1 MSTRTAA
8 PAPLDVDG
16 SWLIGDV
23 SRQSGLS
30 IDTLRYYDKAGLLGE
45 VRRDAAGRRV
55 FGRSA
60 LGLLDVVLRLRRTGM
75 PVDEVRRFVD
85 LVRLGDD
92 HRAGRLELLRG
103 HRGRVTEQLTQ
114 LTEDLAVI
122 DWKIAAYQA
131 GEDGREAPP
140 PPPGWPRP
148 TGQLP
153 SEDLRPGTSTTKNT
167 DSTRTTIQEAS

>member
-1 MSTRTAA
+1 MSTHLAESKPVAR
-8 PAPLDVDG
+8 DG

-23 SRQSGLS
+23 ARLSGLS

-45 VRRDAAGRRV
+45 VRRNAAGRRV
-55 FGRSA
+55 FDHGA

-85 LVRLGDD
+85 LVRLGDEQ
-92 HRAGRLELLRG
+92 RAGRLDLLRV
-103 HRGRVTEQLTQ
+103 HRDRVTEQLTQ
-114 LTEDLAVI
+114 LNEDLAVI

-148 TGQLP
+148 SGHLP
-153 SEDLRPGTSTTKNT
+153 PEDLRPADVTEKTT
-167 DSTRTTIQEAS
+167 DQEAS

>member
-1 MSTRTAA
+1 MSMQIALPEPVA
-8 PAPLDVDG
+8 HQG

-23 SRQSGLS
+23 ARISGLS

-45 VRRDAAGRRV
+45 VRRNAAGRRV
-55 FGRSA
+55 FDHDA

-75 PVDEVRRFVD
+75 PVDQVRRFVD

-92 HRAGRLELLRG
+92 QRAGRLELLRV
-103 HRGRVTEQLTQ
+103 HRQRVTEQLAQ
-114 LTEDLAVI
+114 LNEDLAVI

-148 TGQLP
+148 SGHLP
-153 SEDLRPGTSTTKNT
+153 PEDLRPADATETTN
-167 DSTRTTIQEAS
+167 QEAT